1 MGMFDG
7 LKFWKKKDA
16 GFGSSPTFGAGSEAA
31 VPSDWGAPQ
40 QPFQSFQPSQQSF
53 QPIQPQ
59 MESFQGYKS
68 YNESRDT
75 ELVLAKLDSIKAM
88 LDNINQRL
96 LNLERA
102 AYGEQYSQPSQP
114 QYGHNAEQRRRT
126 W

>member
-7 LKFWKKKDA
+7 LKFWKKKDKDIGLGA
-16 GFGSSPTFGAGSEAA
+16 GFGMGNETGI
-31 VPSDWGAPQ
+31 PSDWGTSQQ
-40 QPFQSFQPSQQSF
+40 QPFQPSQPSF

-75 ELVLAKLDSIKAM
+75 ELVLAKLDSMKAM

-114 QYGHNAEQRRRT
+114 QYGYNAEQRRRT